1 MDKNIKIFYSY
12 SNNNDMS
19 LNMYNCVCD
28 LFHNNENIKIID
40 TDEKNNLQ
48 NNNLLENIKQH
59 IDTSQIFICDLTPD
73 YIDLDNNKFYHNAN
87 VMLEIGYAT
96 KIKIPIIYVINR
108 TQREY
113 RPSLLK
119 GIQYDVEYEND
130 EETTYMIHDKIIE
143 YKDKLNK
150 YLDFESIDYILPTNV
165 IGQINNI
172 IDVVIIKYD
181 IKIQKKNKLS
191 AILFYCNGGYPRILD
206 IKTRKLYLKNKEID
220 ITNFDTIYE
229 EIKHIELLA
238 NIEWYK

>member
-1 MDKNIKIFYSY
+1 MNNNINIFYSY

-19 LNMYNCVCD
+19 LNMYNRVCD
-28 LFHNNENIKIID
+28 LFYNNENIKIID

-59 IDTSQIFICDLTPD
+59 IDTSHIFICDLTPD

-87 VMLEIGYAT
+87 VMFEIGYAT
-96 KIKIPIIYVINR
+96 KIKIPIIYIINR

-130 EETTYMIHDKIIE
+130 EETTYMIQYKIIE

-206 IKTRKLYLKNKEID
+206 IKTRKLYLK
-220 ITNFDTIYE
+220 
-229 EIKHIELLA
+229 IKKLI
-238 NIEWYK
+238 